1 MRVNMYIVHST
12 IVVPLEKVD
21 EVIAIYRHRTRRVDK
36 WPGFLSFQLLQN
48 EHRPE
53 ELTVQL
59 TWQDKESYLAWAR
72 SDDFRR
78 VHELEKRYPDA
89 ELKSVRPTVRKYQ
102 VVAE

>member
-1 MRVNMYIVHST
+1 MDMFIVHST
-12 IVVPLEKVD
+12 IVVPLDKVS
-21 EVIAIYRHRTRRVDK
+21 EVISIYRQRSGRVDT

-59 TWQDKESYLAWAR
+59 TWQDKDSYLAWAR
-72 SDDFRR
+72 SEDFRR
-78 VHELEKRYPDA
+78 VHELEKHYPDA
-89 ELKSVRPTVRKYQ
+89 DLRLVRPTVRKYQ